1 MKLNTKQKQFL
12 FDNYYVD
19 AKVLDACV
27 EKGWQDFYIK
37 RYDWKLEDIQ
47 RREFGSRQYYGQ
59 LRLVDN
65 GKSIFGA
72 KTKGTIDHDIMLIFQ
87 DNDYETLK
95 TLK

>member
-1 MKLNTKQKQFL
+1 MNLNDKQKQFL
-12 FDNYYVD
+12 FNKYYVT
-19 AKVLDACV
+19 AKVLDAC
-27 EKGWQDFYIK
+27 EEEGWKDFYIK
-37 RYDWKLEDIQ
+37 CYTWKLEDIE

-87 DNDYETLK
+87 GKDYETLK